1 MKNNVLDEEKTM
13 NNFVERILR
22 GRLMGLLTMKPKHR
36 HRYTKVNVWA
46 EEISGII
53 YYLDTD
59 GNVYDPQ
66 DIFQN
71 IVNPKIISQYKKEE
85 DTYIII

>member
-36 HRYTKVNVWA
+36 HR
-46 EEISGII
+46 I
-53 YYLDTD
+53 
-59 GNVYDPQ
+59 
-66 DIFQN
+66 
-71 IVNPKIISQYKKEE
+71 PKLTYGLKKLVVL
-85 DTYIII
+85 YII